1 MNLYVGWIPRS
12 RITGRS
18 KWLIRTAPLP
28 STRFSLIGSPT
39 SICVYFPYSPV
50 NGYIIKL
57 GVMFA
62 NLKWFHCEALIWI
75 DLYEWRCKFSHT
87 YFICISPSVHFLFIT
102 FVQLDCWAF
111 LNFFFFFF
119 LIVFKAIIYFFLA
132 TMGLRCSASSF
143 SSCSERELLSLWC
156 LASEA
161 DSYPV
166 PPGKSFSIS
175 ETPETV
181 KRLAS
186 LWFRLQTFP

>member
-1 MNLYVGWIPRS
+1 
-12 RITGRS
+12 
-18 KWLIRTAPLP
+18 
-28 STRFSLIGSPT
+28 
-39 SICVYFPYSPV
+39 
-50 NGYIIKL
+50 
-57 GVMFA
+57 MFA

-75 DLYEWRCKFSHT
+75 DLYEWNCKFSHT

-111 LNFFFFFF
+111 LDFFFFFF

-175 ETPETV
+175 ETHETLSGWPLCDLGCKHSPSLSLGFPV
-181 KRLAS
+181 CCFCISLYQPFLLWLLDFEPWLKRL
-186 LWFRLQTFP
+186 LQGALYGVLGAW